1 MCAAST
7 VILSFRINCSV
18 GITNVPSLAI
28 FESRSPGSAEQE
40 HVLAIKMFDSQ
51 EPIKI
56 TKRSRWLQYY
66 CINRD
71 PNRGRHGTRA
81 GERVILLNV
90 TSSDA
95 LVKVNE
101 FRNARSISAAAYR
114 RRDICQCCYYTCLL
128 IYREEDQILSEE
140 LCIYVTI
147 TRTRIGI

>member
-1 MCAAST
+1 MRTASAM
-7 VILSFRINCSV
+7 ILSLRINCSV
-18 GITNVPSLAI
+18 GITNVPSLAV

-71 PNRGRHGTRA
+71 PNRGRHRTRL
-81 GERVILLNV
+81 ERVILLNV

-95 LVKVNE
+95 
-101 FRNARSISAAAYR
+101 
-114 RRDICQCCYYTCLL
+114 C
-128 IYREEDQILSEE
+128 
-140 LCIYVTI
+140 
-147 TRTRIGI
+147 